1 MSVNL
6 FDLSGKVALVTG
18 GSRGLGREM
27 VLGMA
32 RAGADVIISSRKL
45 DGCERT
51 AREVRELGRRALP
64 ISSHAGKWNDQDALV
79 EAAYQEFGRIDILIC
94 NAGLS
99 PLAPSLVE
107 TSEALFDKVVD
118 VNFKGPF
125 RLMALVG
132 ARMAAG
138 EGGSIITISS
148 IGGLSPG
155 PSTAPYSGSK
165 AALNA
170 ITVAFALA
178 YAPKVRVNTISPG
191 AFATGIADHGADGN
205 VPRMVALQRIG
216 KPEEIVTTA
225 LYLASDHSSYTTGT
239 NIRVDGLLLP
249 APAPRP

>member
-1 MSVNL
+1 VSGNL

-32 RAGADVIISSRKL
+32 RAGADVVISSRKL

-51 AREVRELGRRALP
+51 AQEVRDLGRHALP
-64 ISSHAGKWNDQDALV
+64 FASHAGKWHDQDALV
-79 EAAYQEFGRIDILIC
+79 EAAYQEFGRVDILVC

-107 TSEALFDKVVD
+107 TSEALFDKVVE

-125 RLMALVG
+125 RLMALTG

-138 EGGSIITISS
+138 SGGSIITISS
-148 IGGLSPG
+148 TGGLNPG
-155 PSTAPYSGSK
+155 PTTAPYSGAK

-191 AFATGIADHGADGN
+191 AFATGIADFGANPN
-205 VPRMVALQRIG
+205 VARMIALQRIG

-225 LYLASDHSSYTTGT
+225 LYLASSHSSYTTGT
-239 NIRVDGLLLP
+239 NIRVDGLQLS